1 MVRLSPIH
9 CHPPRPE
16 QRDVNKVDCEKSAEA
31 KSRCF
36 SSLNSKSMGISGS
49 LYYIGLIYARYLQ
62 FRFLEWPLSKGMFT
76 FRLMFNINGLWKITM
91 KITQE
96 MVRIH
101 VFNGGFPYHS
111 GIIID
116 DESNITMEHHHV

>member
-1 MVRLSPIH
+1 
-9 CHPPRPE
+9 
-16 QRDVNKVDCEKSAEA
+16 
-31 KSRCF
+31 
-36 SSLNSKSMGISGS
+36 
-49 LYYIGLIYARYLQ
+49 
-62 FRFLEWPLSKGMFT
+62 MFT
-76 FRLMFNINGLWKITM
+76 LLFNALWKITI